1 LYSEGIYIMTFTFS
15 NITDTYQ
22 GVHIMDKEFI
32 INATKCLARNPTQ
45 EVKCYITLA
54 VIEYKK

>member
-1 LYSEGIYIMTFTFS
+1 
-15 NITDTYQ
+15 
-22 GVHIMDKEFI
+22 MDKEFI